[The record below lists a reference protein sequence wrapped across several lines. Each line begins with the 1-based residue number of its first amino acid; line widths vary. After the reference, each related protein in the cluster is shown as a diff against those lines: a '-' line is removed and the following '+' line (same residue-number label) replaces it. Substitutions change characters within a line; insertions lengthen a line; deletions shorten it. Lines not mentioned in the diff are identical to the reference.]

1 MNTDNS
7 HSFKIDM
14 DSLKSTFKETRTPGT
29 EECPM
34 VDLTIDYALGDPDLD
49 EQSEIKDHIQ
59 TCRYC
64 LDMFLDVRAA
74 KSESQILE
82 GKKVDILP
90 GLQKVL
96 KRDKP
101 SSRIW
106 DKIRN
111 TFSGET
117 LFSPRPIAILVTACL
132 VLFVSIYGL
141 LDRSDMDLKHPV
153 TIDIMLHG
161 RSYSG
166 LRSIETKYQ
175 KGQIEQGITLKS
187 GDSFRVQAKIDQDA
201 FVYVIFYDSSEKIS
215 FVRKGNVHAGREIF
229 IPDTDNWYQLDENA
243 GTETIYLLA
252 STNEINRFDSKVEDL
267 KKSGIDSISELFPEA
282 SIQTFSFKH
291 E

>member
-1 MNTDNS
+1 ME
-7 HSFKIDM
+7 
-14 DSLKSTFKETRTPGT
+14 SLKSTFRQTRTPAT

-74 KSESQILE
+74 KSESEKLE

-90 GLQKVL
+90 GLQTAL
-96 KRDKP
+96 KPITPKT
-101 SSRIW
+101 SIW
-106 DKIRN
+106 EKIRN
-111 TFSGET
+111 VFSGET
-117 LFSPRPIAILVTACL
+117 LFSPKPIGILVAACL

-141 LDRSDMDLKHPV
+141 LDRPITV
-153 TIDIMLHG
+153 EIMLHG

-175 KGQIEQGITLKS
+175 KFQLEQGITLKS

-201 FVYVIFYDSSEKIS
+201 FVYVIFYDSAGKIS
-215 FVRKGNVHAGREIF
+215 SLRKGYINAGKEIF
-229 IPDTDNWYQLDENA
+229 IPDINNWYKLDKNA
-243 GTETIYLLA
+243 GAETIYLLA
-252 STNEINRFDSKVEDL
+252 SRSEIKRFDSKVEDL
-267 KKSGIDSISELFPEA
+267 KKTGVDTISPLFPEA
-282 SIQTFSFKH
+282 SIQSFSFKH

>member
-14 DSLKSTFKETRTPGT
+14 DSLKSTFRETRTPTT

-34 VDLTIDYALGDPDLD
+34 VDLTIAYALGDPDLD

-74 KSESQILE
+74 KSESQSLE

-90 GLQKVL
+90 GLQTAL
-96 KRDKP
+96 KRDTP
-101 SSRIW
+101 RSSIW

-111 TFSGET
+111 IFSGET
-117 LFSPRPIAILVTACL
+117 LFSPKPIAILVTACL

-141 LDRSDMDLKHPV
+141 LDRPV
-153 TIDIMLHG
+153 AVEIMLHG
-161 RSYSG
+161 RSF
-166 LRSIETKYQ
+166 IEFRGGNPVYEEIQLKP
-175 KGQIEQGITLKS
+175 GGTLKS
-187 GDSFRVQAKIDQDA
+187 NDSFRIQAEIDKDA
-201 FVYVIFYDSSEKIS
+201 FVYVIFYDSSGKIS
-215 FVRKGNVHAGREIF
+215 FIRKGYINAGKEIF
-229 IPDTDNWYQLDENA
+229 MPDINNWYQLDKNA

-252 STNEINRFDSKVEDL
+252 SRNEIKRFESKVEEL
-267 KKSGIDSISELFPEA
+267 KKTGVDTISRLFPEA
-282 SIQTFSFKH
+282 SIQSFSFNH